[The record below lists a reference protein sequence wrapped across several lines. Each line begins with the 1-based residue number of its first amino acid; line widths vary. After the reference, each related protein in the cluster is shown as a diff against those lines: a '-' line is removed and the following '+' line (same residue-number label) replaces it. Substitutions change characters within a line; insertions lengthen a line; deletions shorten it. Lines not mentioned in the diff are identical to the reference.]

1 MLIGFGKAEQH
12 YNGQLAAAYI
22 FYMMAGSRF
31 RRCRFH
37 NTEEENHLKLHYLAM
52 KERSQ
57 LDLEARIEDA
67 LLETGWFKGMQ
78 ELTCVVSGRREGTDY
93 CLTFRNG
100 RRDLRVVFHE
110 KGLTEIIQIA
120 VSQ

>member
-31 RRCRFH
+31 KSCRFH

-57 LDLEARIEDA
+57 LDLEGRIDDA
-67 LLETGWFKGMQ
+67 LARGGWFEGLQ
-78 ELTCVVSGRREGTDY
+78 ALTCEVFGRREGRDY
-93 CLTFRNG
+93 CLIFRNG
-100 RRDLRVVFHE
+100 RRDLRVVLHE
-110 KGLTEIIQIA
+110 KGLTEIRQTA
-120 VSQ
+120 ARL